1 MNARGGVPR
10 RQRGPPA
17 AQQPRL
23 TRGGSAATLREM
35 TRHVP
40 AKRLEFFFDYSCPYA
55 YVASRQLPAIAARM
69 GVTPEYRPFLLGGVF
84 QARGTPQNLMNQ
96 LSPQKSAHNLAD
108 MARAAARIGEPLVV
122 PAEHPR
128 KTVAALRAT
137 IACDVDVRVVDGFF
151 RAYWVE
157 GRDPSAKE
165 TIADV
170 VSAAGYDASD
180 VLARIES
187 QAVKDALRAAT
198 DEAVSRGVFGAPTFF
213 VNGTELYWGQDRLHF
228 VEGAPFVPGEDR
240 SGSPS
245 GRVVEAYW
253 DYSSPFAYLGMS
265 KVDEVA
271 RRAGATVVSRPML
284 LGGLFKTI
292 GQVNVP
298 MASWSAER
306 QAYVMAD
313 MPRWAEYWGV
323 PFTFPTRF
331 PMNTIKALRATLA
344 APPALH
350 RAIRDA
356 IFRAYWAED
365 RDISDDAVL
374 AALLAGVGADA
385 DEVLAATQAPE
396 VKAELIAATQAAVE
410 RGVFGAPTFFVD
422 GELYWGQ
429 DRLDLVDGQLRASAD
444 AR

>member
-1 MNARGGVPR
+1 
-10 RQRGPPA
+10 
-17 AQQPRL
+17 
-23 TRGGSAATLREM
+23 M
-35 TRHVP
+35 TRP
-40 AKRLEFFFDYSCPYA
+40 APAQRLEFFFDYSCPYA
-55 YVASRQLPAIAARM
+55 YVASRQLPAVAARM

-96 LSPQKSAHNLAD
+96 LSPQKGAHNLAD
-108 MARAAARIGEPLVV
+108 MARAAARVGAPLVV
-122 PAEHPR
+122 PPEHPR

-137 IACDVDVRVVDGFF
+137 LACDVDVRVVDGFF

-157 GRDPSAKE
+157 GRDPSAPD

-170 VSAAGYDASD
+170 VSAAGHDARD
-180 VLARIES
+180 VLARVES
-187 QAVKDALRAAT
+187 QTVKDALRAAT
-198 DEAVSRGVFGAPTFF
+198 DEAVARGVFGAPTFF
-213 VNGTELYWGQDRLHF
+213 VDGDLFWGQDRLHF

-240 SGSPS
+240 SAAPT
-245 GRVVEAYW
+245 GRVVEAFW

-265 KVDEVA
+265 QVDEVA

-284 LGGLFKTI
+284 LGGLFKAI

-313 MPRWAEYWGV
+313 MPRWAAYWGV
-323 PFTFPTRF
+323 PFSFPTRF
-331 PMNTIKALRATLA
+331 PMNSVKALRATLA
-344 APPALH
+344 APASLQRAL
-350 RAIRDA
+350 RDA

-374 AALLAGVGADA
+374 AELLAGAGADA
-385 DEVLAATQAPE
+385 DQVLAATQAPE
-396 VKAELIAATQAAVE
+396 VKAELIAATQLAVD
-410 RGVFGAPTFFVD
+410 RGVFGAPTFIVE

-429 DRLDLVDGQLRASAD
+429 DRLQLVDERLRSS
-444 AR
+444 R